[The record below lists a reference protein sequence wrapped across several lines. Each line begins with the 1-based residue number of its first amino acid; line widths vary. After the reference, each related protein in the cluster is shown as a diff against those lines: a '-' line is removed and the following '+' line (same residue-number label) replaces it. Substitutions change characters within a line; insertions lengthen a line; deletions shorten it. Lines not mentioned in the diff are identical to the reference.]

1 MMSRSRLSCLPDDII
16 DDLKRNLCAA
26 SCAAIRATSKRLG
39 CHLISEDYLT
49 RRLDDAIHNKKLS
62 GVLTCKKPPTTA
74 LAFLLHFATAVYSGT
89 RSGLLVCLAKLSV
102 FIFHLA
108 VGALLYFF
116 APLYPLHIGYWKLVE
131 VTVGSQCKWLSFCTE
146 IFLLVFLLPKAWA
159 CISPRLPR
167 GWWLLPDG
175 SVILR
180 AGDILVELAESFD
193 IIALSIDGY
202 TGWKLAIWVL
212 LLARLFIPSDSHL
225 KLVLFPADILT
236 GIFSGDIKTAAG
248 SCIYL
253 CGSVCIVSLAWLNMY
268 RLLGKWL
275 GRIVS
280 ERPMGRVEYLLRLLH
295 VIEDGGCW
303 DRTVQ
308 VICYLKNSHMIP
320 SLPITITPGDLR
332 QVGSRALFDSRPPA
346 VRQLSLISHRL
357 VPGLSLQRTPNGQDH
372 LGEWLRHDRQVLTF
386 LPIEALM
393 PTHLPFSC
401 AARAA
406 AAMKRGSEHLADAAK
421 GTVVGCL
428 GRQVRALAAL
438 PPEQLSMR
446 IDEFKGSLTGSAD
459 ILSPA
464 YCPSCNDEEAR
475 VLDDMATLAALAERL
490 DGQQRKAL
498 HQLLGAGGKDS
509 VLFPLIHSANVKV
522 KDAAAALKGTLT
534 DEIATLSVYQS
545 DPPTKRLNY
554 IYSSFTDFILYL
566 VAHAPTAPRPYK
578 LTPDS
583 FLSPSEQ
590 HQLAGKLR
598 FALIHN
604 VVLDCRKAHKADER
618 AFDGLTRDNRDEA
631 IVILCGERAR
641 DDFAASLWV
650 VRRDY
655 ATCQTLSFEI
665 FTTETPAG
673 SKRCTQQRFPR
684 TAALIRDKLE
694 A

>member
-1 MMSRSRLSCLPDDII
+1 MTAIEPHLSRLPDDVGRE
-16 DDLKRNLCAA
+16 LKGNLSAA
-26 SCAAIRATSKRLG
+26 NCGVLRATSKCGG
-39 CHLISEDYLT
+39 CHLISECYLT
-49 RRLDDAIHNKKLS
+49 RHLDDAIHNQGLS
-62 GVLTCKKPPTTA
+62 GVLAYKKPPTTT
-74 LAFLLHFATAVYSGT
+74 LTFLLHFATAVC
-89 RSGLLVCLAKLSV
+89 SGLSAGLAKLFPLIVLVAVVLLDLRPVAAATCRELTGGWSCEW
-102 FIFHLA
+102 LA
-108 VGALLYFF
+108 S
-116 APLYPLHIGYWKLVE
+116 W
-131 VTVGSQCKWLSFCTE
+131 SR
-146 IFLLVFLLPKAWA
+146 FLLASGVV
-159 CISPRLPR
+159 IG
-167 GWWLLPDG
+167 GWWMLPGG
-175 SVILR
+175 SVMDTVFALQNASA
-180 AGDILVELAESFD
+180 AGRFVC
-193 IIALSIDGY
+193 GRV
-202 TGWKLAIWVL
+202 GC
-212 LLARLFIPSDSHL
+212 
-225 KLVLFPADILT
+225 LVLVVAIRMVNWKESLADHVR
-236 GIFSGDIKTAAG
+236 GIFSGDRSGAVDR
-248 SCIYL
+248 C
-253 CGSVCIVSLAWLNMY
+253 VSLFASFFVYYNAAL
-268 RLLGKWL
+268 
-275 GRIVS
+275 IVLPLVSNLVRGIKS
-280 ERPMGRVEYLLRLLH
+280 EMPMGRAEYLLRLLH
-295 VIEDGGCW
+295 IIEGSGSW
-303 DRTVQ
+303 ERTVQ
-308 VICYLKNSHMIP
+308 LIYYLKNSRIIP
-320 SLPITITPGDLR
+320 SLPIIVAPADLR

-346 VRQLSLISHRL
+346 VRQLSLLIHRL
-357 VPGLSLQRTPNGQDH
+357 VPGLCLHLQRTTNGQDD
-372 LGEWLRHDRQVLTF
+372 LGEWVGPGRQLLTF

-393 PTHLPFSC
+393 PAHLPFSG

-406 AAMKRGSEHLADAAK
+406 AAMKKGSEHLADAAK
-421 GTVVGCL
+421 GTVMGCL

-446 IDEFKGSLTGSAD
+446 ILEFKGSLIGNAD
-459 ILSPA
+459 ILSP
-464 YCPSCNDEEAR
+464 YCPSCNEEEAR